1 MNLHTRH
8 TAILQPKDGATAFA
22 VNQISSPGSNPDL
35 TILTTRGGLYL
46 GVRYGLGIV
55 VSFVNMLVL
64 TRWIGPH
71 AYGIFVTAL
80 GLSAFLAALTRGGID
95 TYLVRAEPPPDSHS
109 YDIANTLVVGFS
121 IVLMAAGAAA
131 APLLTKWYGSS
142 EFVAPFIVTLLTVP
156 LVGLAGPATAKLER
170 DLNFRAVAGIE
181 LGGQIL
187 ALAVGVGL
195 AWWGCGVWSPV
206 AGLLAWQMWAAAGAL
221 RAARLTPRFRFDAT
235 EARRMLS
242 FGLGYSAS
250 LRIWQMRSLV
260 NPLIVG
266 RFAGAEGVAFV
277 ALAIR
282 FAEGLGFVRN
292 AAGRLAIATLSRLQH
307 DRHRFQSALENALKI
322 QVWSLGLMLS
332 AFALIAPV
340 ILPRML
346 GARWM
351 PSLRIYPFIAAGVL
365 VNSLYNLQASALYVA
380 GRQWLVT
387 RAYALHVMLLAAGT
401 LLLLPELGIAGYGWA
416 EIAACGGY
424 VLLHAGGRQFARVS
438 YGHLGWLAFVFLLPP
453 FVLLAGGVWAFALW
467 IPLVV
472 LLVGKAGQIAAS
484 DRVPFRN
491 SHSPSID
498 LAVALISSKYTGTE
512 T

>member
-380 GRQWLVT
+380 GQQWLVT

>member
-1 MNLHTRH
+1 MSSYTRN
-8 TAILQPKDGATAFA
+8 TAITQPQNSATAVA
-22 VNQISSPGSNPDL
+22 VNQISSPSSAPDL

-46 GVRYGLGIV
+46 GCRYGLGIL
-55 VSFVNMLVL
+55 VSFVNMLVM

-80 GLSAFLAALTRGGID
+80 GLSAFLAAFARGGID
-95 TYLVRAEPPPDSHS
+95 TYLVRSERPPDSHS

-121 IVLMAAGAAA
+121 IVLMASGAAA
-131 APLLTKWYGSS
+131 APLLTKWYGSR
-142 EFVAPFIVTLLTVP
+142 EFVAPFLVTLLTVP

-195 AWWGCGVWSPV
+195 AWWGCGVWAPV
-206 AGLLAWQMWAAAGAL
+206 AGLLAWQLWAAAGAL
-221 RAARLTPRFRFDAT
+221 RAAHLMPLFCFDAA
-235 EARRMLS
+235 EAQRMLS

-266 RFAGAEGVAFV
+266 RFVGAEGVAFV

-307 DRHRFQSALENALKI
+307 DRRRFQSALESALKL

-340 ILPRML
+340 ILPRMI
-346 GARWM
+346 GVRWM

-365 VNSLYNLQASALYVA
+365 MNSVYNLQASALYVA
-380 GRQWLVT
+380 GQQWLVL
-387 RAYALHVMLLAAGT
+387 RAYGLHVMLLAAGT
-401 LLLLPELGIAGYGWA
+401 FLLLPGLGIAGYGWA

-424 VLLHAGGRQFARVS
+424 ALLHAGGRRFAPVS

-453 FVLLAGGVWAFALW
+453 FMLLSPGVWAWALW
-467 IPLVV
+467 IPVVV

-484 DRVPFRN
+484 DRVPF
-491 SHSPSID
+491 SLAHSPSID
-498 LAVALISSKYTGTE
+498 LAVESISSKCTGTG